1 MASGV
6 DHIDTDELRK
16 RGLLLGNTPKAL
28 DDAVADVAVGLM
40 IAAARRFKEGV
51 KELETL
57 VCYYIILLIH
67 TIQKNPKNI
76 PKNPW

>member
-57 VCYYIILLIH
+57 VYYYVILLIH
-67 TIQKNPKNI
+67 TIPKNI
-76 PKNPW
+76 PKNPWYL